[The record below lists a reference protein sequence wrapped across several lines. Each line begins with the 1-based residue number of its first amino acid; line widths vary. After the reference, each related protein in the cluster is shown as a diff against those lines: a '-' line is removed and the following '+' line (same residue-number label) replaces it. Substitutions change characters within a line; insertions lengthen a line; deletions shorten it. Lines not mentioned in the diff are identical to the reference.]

1 MIDHWVDAADPAR
14 SNWLRYVN
22 SPMTEDEA
30 NLDFVQFK
38 DEIYYQVIDAIPEG
52 TVQFFLPCRLTH
64 AYSKISVSTGR
75 VKEIEK

>member
-1 MIDHWVDAADPAR
+1 MIDHWVDATDPAR

-22 SPMTEDEA
+22 TPMTEDEA

-52 TVQFFLPCRLTH
+52 IDQFL
-64 AYSKISVSTGR
+64 
-75 VKEIEK
+75 